1 MVQRQIAISERD
13 RRSIASALGVS
24 SMAMTRALR
33 YETNSDTS
41 QRIRQIAKEH
51 GGVVQVIAQEDKVL
65 LDDGN
70 IIRQTYSN
78 GVTLELEKLTGDIR
92 VLRDKNLLSVHRNVT
107 LSELNAIQKM
117 AIEM

>member
-1 MVQRQIAISERD
+1 M
-13 RRSIASALGVS
+13 
-24 SMAMTRALR
+24 
-33 YETNSDTS
+33 
-41 QRIRQIAKEH
+41 
-51 GGVVQVIAQEDKVL
+51 VQVIAQEDKVL

-107 LSELNAIQKM
+107 LSQLNAIQKM

>member
-1 MVQRQIAISERD
+1 
-13 RRSIASALGVS
+13 
-24 SMAMTRALR
+24 MAMSRALR
-33 YETNSDTS
+33 YETNSDIS
-41 QRIRQIAKEH
+41 KRIRQIAKEH

-92 VLRDKNLLSVHRNVT
+92 VLRDNNLLSVHRNVT
-107 LSELNAIQKM
+107 LSQLNAIQKM